1 MVKGVVCGSLCVE
14 ASERAFTERT
24 AQLIRFVQKIRGFVT
39 PRRARGVCMAPRRRS
54 SVAAANPEAAMEEYD
69 DLGAS
74 FGRDVLIGE
83 IGELSVGL
91 TCQICGEPPKSP
103 TTLPCAHSFCLTCV
117 GGKLQGPGVYES
129 KCPTCGIPVHF
140 KNLRVNQTIAGLAEQ
155 VEAAQSRFSNEHDS
169 QSEKPARADE
179 RAGEAPASPG
189 NDGQT
194 TPPTPTDE
202 RCRQIAKDLIQID
215 AAMAYL
221 TERLLA
227 LERKAAARG
236 EREAAT
242 AKTET
247 ETETET
253 DALDPNAAPTPTPIR
268 VSAVQHTQHTVNTQ
282 NSSGTDNA
290 HTHDEPLATP
300 LASSDT
306 RTHTQVKRLTLAQA
320 RRLYAAAHG
329 RQPPKR
335 LSTLKKL
342 RHELSKLDELIV
354 EQLLEMVL
362 AKEAGDGDGEDGG
375 DDVDAGDA
383 DDVMDVNT
391 TATGGG
397 DDDGAVATTDRDAL
411 EKTLATQ
418 SQIRQRVFAHASASS
433 SSSSQ
438 KKKQEL
444 TKAVTLVNKAVSA
457 SEQASSVPP
466 GGEFPENATH
476 LLMDVDDD
484 GNTQKQKTGAKKKV
498 RLRTVRYLEAI
509 ACGAWVL
516 DFVYLRACAAA
527 GRWLPECDFELVD
540 HGRDDSWN
548 LGSGEG
554 EGVRCPG
561 NSVERRNVRADTRET
576 CKTETG
582 PVGGRMRKA
591 QKRRLPFVGEVVA
604 VASAPERLLVVEM
617 ERLLFAGG
625 AEAVLK
631 RPVEHGLGGRTTIGG
646 SSGRKKRRKTN
657 SIGGPFSDTACEKGV
672 PNETNAI
679 PDTVPDSQQ
688 SEYESPES
696 LNNHDWAAG
705 ATVVIDGGD
714 AGGDAVGDAVGC
726 PVVDWHWVLHSLVHH
741 TPMPKAQ
748 YPSVRSGV

>member
-1 MVKGVVCGSLCVE
+1 
-14 ASERAFTERT
+14 
-24 AQLIRFVQKIRGFVT
+24 
-39 PRRARGVCMAPRRRS
+39 
-54 SVAAANPEAAMEEYD
+54 MEEYD
-69 DLGAS
+69 DLGPS

-179 RAGEAPASPG
+179 RAGEAPESPG
-189 NDGQT
+189 KDGQS

-215 AAMAYL
+215 AVMAYL

-242 AKTET
+242 AKNET
-247 ETETET
+247 ETEN
-253 DALDPNAAPTPTPIR
+253 DVLDPNAAPTPTPIR
-268 VSAVQHTQHTVNTQ
+268 VSAVQHTQHTLNTQ
-282 NSSGTDNA
+282 KSSGIDNV
-290 HTHDEPLATP
+290 HTHDEQLATP

-342 RHELSKLDELIV
+342 RHELSKLDDLIV
-354 EQLLEMVL
+354 EQLLEIVL
-362 AKEAGDGDGEDGG
+362 AEEAGDGKGEDGG
-375 DDVDAGDA
+375 G

-391 TATGGG
+391 TATGGEDG
-397 DDDGAVATTDRDAL
+397 DGAVATTDCDAL
-411 EKTLATQ
+411 EKALATQ

-444 TKAVTLVNKAVSA
+444 TKAVTLVNQVVSA
-457 SEQASSVPP
+457 SEQALSVPP

-484 GNTQKQKTGAKKKV
+484 DGHTRKKSLDKKKV

-509 ACGAWVL
+509 ARGAWVL

-540 HGRDDSWN
+540 HGRDDTWN
-548 LGSGEG
+548 SGSGEG

-561 NSVERRNVRADTRET
+561 NSAERLVRADTRDT

-582 PVGGRMRKA
+582 PVGGRMREA
-591 QKRRLPFVGEVVA
+591 QKRTLPFVGEVVA
-604 VASAPERLLVVEM
+604 VASAPARLLVVEL

-646 SSGRKKRRKTN
+646 RFGRKKRRQTN
-657 SIGGPFSDTACEKGV
+657 SIGGPFSDTAV
-672 PNETNAI
+672 PGNPNDTNAI

-688 SEYESPES
+688 SEYPSPES

-726 PVVDWHWVLHSLVHH
+726 PVVDWHWVLHSMVHH